1 MCVSISS
8 TTTLELWLHKRQEWK
23 GAAGHHQLTASRSSQ
38 DRVQAAYTSSYCLQ
52 LQLYMSCRAVLTGEA
67 QRAASTLVCMSY
79 AALLTRLVCL
89 LLVLPLPPL
98 CQQQVTGKGPLGA
111 LSEHLADPYGTTIF
125 SKAVV
130 VPGQAVAPPCAIPS
144 SVQFQGITIP
154 TPCFAQALW
163 P

>member
-1 MCVSISS
+1 MEAITQRITNSIHLYSS
-8 TTTLELWLHKRQEWK
+8 L
-23 GAAGHHQLTASRSSQ
+23 GHGYDPPHSPPSHSP
-38 DRVQAAYTSSYCLQ
+38 YC
-52 LQLYMSCRAVLTGEA
+52 AT
-67 QRAASTLVCMSY
+67 
-79 AALLTRLVCL
+79 
-89 LLVLPLPPL
+89 
-98 CQQQVTGKGPLGA
+98 QVTGKGPLAA

-154 TPCFAQALW
+154 TPCFGQALW